1 VPVVLDS
8 VPPLAIAAGA
18 LTNSG
23 LTTGN
28 ITNIESPSL
37 AGSAEANSAG
47 TSAGAAFTDGSV
59 AITGIAIATNF
70 SNAAVYSTNYFTT
83 GEGVVVNGGIM
94 TGGYTFLGEG
104 STLDGNIST
113 GNFMRTDSGAV
124 VTGSVLSGDDVAMG
138 GSSTV
143 SGSIAAAGG
152 ITAGAGSSQTILPT
166 AIIVQEEIADAL
178 QRVTEAKNTLTA
190 MGAGTELTTS
200 MGNAILNAGVYSADA
215 LNSVDGTTLT
225 LDGQGLLN
233 QTWVFNITGSLV
245 MAADTKV
252 DLINAGE
259 GASVIWNTGG
269 YTSIGSGAQILGT
282 IYSGEY
288 LSVGEGTSI
297 TGPNGTNGGFF
308 ALSNYLSLG
317 AGVHVGVA
325 SNASVASANLVTGIA
340 VANSLVTLHSATETL
355 GTVLADSNGDFSYTL
370 TELNV
375 AILGGEVIKT
385 ITASITDTTNQTI
398 TSTAFSYTDD
408 LAGSFG
414 NDTLLGTEGIDIIKS
429 GIGDDILEGGGGA
442 DHLFGG
448 DGIDT
453 FVFNQGDSTAAFLD
467 NGGTETTISGFDVIA
482 DFLAANGTV
491 SGDLLSLP
499 GTAVIAGSVTNAD
512 GVDST
517 SYADTVGSHT
527 ISNTGIVSFF
537 SDDAG
542 AVAVIL
548 DSANKLAVAVD
559 YLTNNDLGNAG
570 ATLAFKTT
578 IAGTADTYV
587 YSQHDTN
594 SGDTGTN
601 NYSLVKLSGID
612 AAGVTTDALALT
624 PDYIVID

>member
-1 VPVVLDS
+1 MANAINSVVSEATVLRLEGNALVRHADGTQELLKAGATLKSGDVIVTEPGSVASIQFAGGGTLDIGKVDGDVLTIDQTVFDIYSDIKDVKIDDTDTVRELLAAVAAGGDLSDLLAATAAGGAEVGDYGHSFVMLQRISNTIESASITDNAYQKALAASDVLPLVVPVVLDS

-113 GNFMRTDSGAV
+113 GTFMHTDSGAV
-124 VTGSVLSGDDVAMG
+124 VTGSVLSGGDVAMG

-166 AIIVQEEIADAL
+166 AIIVQDEIADAL

-429 GIGDDILEGGGGA
+429 GIGDDILRT
-442 DHLFGG
+442 DSLKLF
-448 DGIDT
+448 
-453 FVFNQGDSTAAFLD
+453 AFQ
-467 NGGTETTISGFDVIA
+467 F
-482 DFLAANGTV
+482 
-491 SGDLLSLP
+491 
-499 GTAVIAGSVTNAD
+499 
-512 GVDST
+512 
-517 SYADTVGSHT
+517 
-527 ISNTGIVSFF
+527 
-537 SDDAG
+537 
-542 AVAVIL
+542 
-548 DSANKLAVAVD
+548 
-559 YLTNNDLGNAG
+559 
-570 ATLAFKTT
+570 
-578 IAGTADTYV
+578 
-587 YSQHDTN
+587 Q
-594 SGDTGTN
+594 
-601 NYSLVKLSGID
+601 
-612 AAGVTTDALALT
+612 
-624 PDYIVID
+624 

>member
-1 VPVVLDS
+1 
-8 VPPLAIAAGA
+8 
-18 LTNSG
+18 
-23 LTTGN
+23 
-28 ITNIESPSL
+28 
-37 AGSAEANSAG
+37 
-47 TSAGAAFTDGSV
+47 
-59 AITGIAIATNF
+59 
-70 SNAAVYSTNYFTT
+70 
-83 GEGVVVNGGIM
+83 
-94 TGGYTFLGEG
+94 
-104 STLDGNIST
+104 
-113 GNFMRTDSGAV
+113 
-124 VTGSVLSGDDVAMG
+124 
-138 GSSTV
+138 
-143 SGSIAAAGG
+143 
-152 ITAGAGSSQTILPT
+152 
-166 AIIVQEEIADAL
+166 
-178 QRVTEAKNTLTA
+178 
-190 MGAGTELTTS
+190 MGANTIIE
-200 MGNAILNAGVYSADA
+200 I
-215 LNSVDGTTLT
+215 
-225 LDGQGLLN
+225 
-233 QTWVFNITGSLV
+233 
-245 MAADTKV
+245 
-252 DLINAGE
+252 INAGE
-259 GASVIWNTGG
+259 GASVLWNTGG
-269 YTSIGSGAQILGT
+269 YTSIGAEAKILGT
-282 IYSGEY
+282 IYSGGY
-288 LSVGEGTSI
+288 LSAGADASI
-297 TGPNGTNGGFF
+297 TGPNGTNGGLITQGGYMTL
-308 ALSNYLSLG
+308 A
-317 AGVHVGVA
+317 AGVHVGIA
-325 SNASVASANLVTGIA
+325 SNASVPSPNIVTGTA
-340 VANSLVTLHSATETL
+340 VANSLVTLYSATATL
-355 GTVLADSNGDFSYTL
+355 GTVLADVDGNFSYTL
-370 TELNV
+370 TALNV
-375 AILGGEVIKT
+375 ATLGQEVTKT
-385 ITASITDTTNQTI
+385 ITAEVTDAGVTVESNIFTYNDQ
-398 TSTAFSYTDD
+398 
-408 LAGSFG
+408 LAGSFS
-414 NDTLLGTEGIDIIKS
+414 NDTLLGTEGIDIIKG